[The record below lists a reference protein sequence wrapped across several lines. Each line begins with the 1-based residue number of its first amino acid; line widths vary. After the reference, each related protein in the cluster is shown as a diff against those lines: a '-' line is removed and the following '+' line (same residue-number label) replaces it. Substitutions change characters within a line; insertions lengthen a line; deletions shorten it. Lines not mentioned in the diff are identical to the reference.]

1 MMIPLWNLAIAAI
14 PTIVIIV
21 VLFKWSLD
29 YKNAVYA
36 VLRMLT
42 QLFLVGYVLAY
53 IFKAETSWII
63 LAVLLVMLLSSSWI
77 SLRDIKSNKKQMFIK
92 AFIAIIIGGGFTL
105 ILVTQGVLMIDP
117 WYLPSKM
124 IPLAGMIFSNSLNSI
139 SLAIDRL
146 SSEMEHGKDF
156 CTAKPI
162 ALKTSL
168 IPITNGLFA
177 VGIVSLP
184 GMMTGQILSGVTPL
198 IAARYQIMVMFMIF
212 GSAGISSALFLTLI
226 KGNFGKDTTKDS

>member
-1 MMIPLWNLAIAAI
+1 MMIPLSNLAIAAI
-14 PTIVIIV
+14 PTIVIIFI
-21 VLFKWSLD
+21 LFKWSLD
-29 YKNAVYA
+29 YKNAIYA
-36 VLRMLT
+36 VFRMLV

-53 IFKAETSWII
+53 IFKAEISLII

-77 SLRDIKSNKKQMFIK
+77 SLRGIKENKKQMFIK
-92 AFIAIIIGGGFTL
+92 AFIAIIIGGGSTL
-105 ILVTQGVLMIDP
+105 LLVTQGTLAIDP
-117 WYLPSKM
+117 WFLPSKM

-139 SLAIDRL
+139 SLAMDRL

-156 CTAKPI
+156 CVAKPI

-168 IPITNGLFA
+168 IPITNSLFA
-177 VGIVSLP
+177 VGIVSIP

-198 IAARYQIMVMFMIF
+198 IAARYQIMVMLMIF

-226 KGNFGKDTTKDS
+226 KSDCEKKSVKE